1 MLCVSSVGR
10 KNYATAV
17 QLSLLLV
24 FELFYSANENQSL
37 LDTDY
42 EVVREADR
50 GVRKSD
56 LKPKDGCGKIIGT
69 VAVCVKDDP
78 DMKDPPGSF
87 LSPLNVSFFTNLAQT
102 LGSHIDG
109 VDRIYLSV
117 FS

>member
-1 MLCVSSVGR
+1 M
-10 KNYATAV
+10 
-17 QLSLLLV
+17 LLV